1 MNYSFKS
8 TVHVKDINLS
18 KWAEAEGGGVR
29 GCPLR
34 EASETSGAGPAGLRL
49 PCGDPAWGQWC
60 GRWQALLAQVELW
73 LMAGGPDH
81 PPERGPG
88 AE

>member
-8 TVHVKDINLS
+8 TVYVKDINLS
-18 KWAEAEGGGVR
+18 KWAEVEGGGVR

-49 PCGDPAWGQWC
+49 PLRRPSVGTMVWAVAGPAGS
-60 GRWQALLAQVELW
+60 G
-73 LMAGGPDH
+73 
-81 PPERGPG
+81 
-88 AE
+88 